1 MHDDTDLLVIGSGV
15 AGAYAALS
23 ALRAGARVT
32 LLTKG
37 ALSSGSTRW
46 AQGGVAAPRDPA
58 DREPHAHDTL
68 RAGRGLCEPQAVAA
82 FVAEAQAHVDGLG
95 EYGVTFAPALTL
107 EGGHSAPRIRY
118 ADDATGAEI
127 SRALCGALRAQEA
140 RSGGRLQ
147 LVERAFVTE
156 LVQSGPGERV
166 TGARWEQGGG
176 RGTGVT
182 RARAVLLATG
192 GYGRLF
198 PVTTAPPEGT
208 GDGLVLAYRAGATL
222 RDLEFVQFHPTAVVG
237 PGGTQLVTEAVRG
250 EGGWLVNAA
259 GERFMERYD
268 PLLELAPRDV
278 VARAIAA
285 ERRRTGAAFLDL
297 RPRGEA
303 FARARFP
310 TVYAALLTQGL
321 HLGRDLVPVQPAA
334 HYSVG
339 GVLTDLW
346 GRTEVPGLYAAG
358 EVASSGLHG
367 ANRLASNS
375 LSEGLVFGARA
386 ARAALEEAPAPSAPA
401 PARSAPGWPVLSPG
415 TFPTALDP
423 ACGPAVRAIVGDAA
437 GLLRGTDELRAA
449 LGQLGALL
457 PGPDA
462 PATPQADP
470 LTTLPPEQRGAA
482 REAAHL
488 LLLGRLLL
496 RAALAREESRGC
508 HARPD
513 CPKTDPDARHSLQRR
528 DDPAVRWSAPVPP
541 APALPRAPVPPFS
554 GDSRC

>member
-339 GVLTDLW
+339 GGVDRPVGPHRSAGAVRG
-346 GRTEVPGLYAAG
+346 GRGRVQWPARGQPPGEQFALRGPGVRSAGGAGRAGGGPGPVCPGPGAQRSWLARSLARHLSHRTRPRLRACRARHRRGRGGPAARDRR
-358 EVASSGLHG
+358 AARS
-367 ANRLASNS
+367 
-375 LSEGLVFGARA
+375 ARA
-386 ARAALEEAPAPSAPA
+386 ARGAS
-401 PARSAPGWPVLSPG
+401 ARS
-415 TFPTALDP
+415 
-423 ACGPAVRAIVGDAA
+423 
-437 GLLRGTDELRAA
+437 
-449 LGQLGALL
+449 
-457 PGPDA
+457 
-462 PATPQADP
+462 
-470 LTTLPPEQRGAA
+470 
-482 REAAHL
+482 
-488 LLLGRLLL
+488 
-496 RAALAREESRGC
+496 
-508 HARPD
+508 
-513 CPKTDPDARHSLQRR
+513 
-528 DDPAVRWSAPVPP
+528 
-541 APALPRAPVPPFS
+541 
-554 GDSRC
+554 